1 MSADVPPTTT
11 GTYARP
17 SDLDLT
23 DRADAKDDASIGEL
37 VAATTRDVSELFR
50 KEVELA
56 KTELREEAAQTAR
69 AAAMVA
75 AGALVGYLALL
86 ILLLAAAWGLA
97 EAIPLWGSLLVV
109 GVIAAIV
116 AAVLVQIGRDR
127 FAQVE
132 AAPTTI
138 QTLQEDVRWAK
149 QQLS

>member
-56 KTELREEAAQTAR
+56 KTELREEAAATAR
-69 AAAMVA
+69 AGALLL
-75 AGALVGYLALL
+75 AGALVAYLALL
-86 ILLLAAAWGLA
+86 IVLLAAAWGLA
-97 EAIPLWGSLLVV
+97 EAVPLWASLLIV
-109 GVIAAIV
+109 GAVAGIA
-116 AAVLVQIGRDR
+116 AAVLITTGRAHLSR
-127 FAQVE
+127 IE
-132 AAPTTI
+132 AVPTTI
-138 QTLQEDVRWAK
+138 ETIQEDVQWARR
-149 QQLS
+149 QMS